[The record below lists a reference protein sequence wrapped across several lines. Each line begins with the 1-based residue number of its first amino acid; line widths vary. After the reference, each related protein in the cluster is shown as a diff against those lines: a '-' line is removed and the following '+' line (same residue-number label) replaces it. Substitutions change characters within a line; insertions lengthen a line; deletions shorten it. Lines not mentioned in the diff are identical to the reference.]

1 MTLRW
6 AARILLVVSIVLI
19 TDLALQPGTALP
31 PRLFGSDKLE
41 HFGAFCVLAILA
53 RIAWPGSP
61 RWIALLLLVGYG
73 GGIEWLQAAGDAGRT
88 ASIGDMVADALGT
101 VTGLALSAWVGSR
114 RSLQV

>member
-6 AARILLVVSIVLI
+6 AARILLVVAIVLI

-41 HFGAFCVLAILA
+41 HFGAFFVLAVLA
-53 RIAWPGSP
+53 RIAWPGAP
-61 RWIALLLLVGYG
+61 RWIGLLLLVGYG

-88 ASIGDMVADALGT
+88 ASVGDIVADTLGV
-101 VTGLALSAWVGSR
+101 VTGLGLSAWIGTRQSF
-114 RSLQV
+114 QA